1 MRSDFG
7 DEFIPV
13 RKTFDSC
20 GCDFMIPCDLD
31 MEPDTWYNIDL
42 GIHLDGGDLKPH
54 QFLMIVPRSSTGM
67 KHGLRLKNTVGII
80 DADYRDSIKAT
91 ISVDVHHVY
100 HRGDRILQGIVL
112 DWSSLGGA
120 KVENA
125 ERKGGI
131 GSTGQ

>member
-1 MRSDFG
+1 MISDYG
-7 DEFIPV
+7 SEFIPV
-13 RKTFDSC
+13 RKTYDSC
-20 GCDFMIPCDLD
+20 GCDFMIPCDLE

-42 GIHLDGGDLKPH
+42 GIHLENGDLLPH

-91 ISVDVHHVY
+91 ISVDVHHTY
-100 HRGDRILQGIVL
+100 HKGERILQGIVL
-112 DWSSLGGA
+112 DWSSLNGA
-120 KVENA
+120 RVENN

-131 GSTGQ
+131 GSTGA